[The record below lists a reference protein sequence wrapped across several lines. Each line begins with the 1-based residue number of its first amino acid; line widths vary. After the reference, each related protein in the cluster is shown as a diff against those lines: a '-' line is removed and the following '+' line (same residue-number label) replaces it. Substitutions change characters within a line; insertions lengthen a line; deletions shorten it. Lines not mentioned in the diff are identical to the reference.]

1 MNPLVYVIL
10 AAIGISMLVF
20 PIAVP
25 VFKSSADLS
34 IFNTNWDGL
43 SKFARLAAE
52 MREVRPIFYPYNV
65 AQIGNAGGV
74 LLIFAPDIE
83 FSQAEAEEVKKFLEK
98 GGTLFIA
105 DDFGTSNSL
114 LEKLGIKA
122 RFYGREVRDLFYSK
136 NEKFPTVI
144 KISPEL
150 SRNVSMLKLNVPS
163 AISLAEGE
171 VLTSKVAYA
180 GKIGEYVIMAEIK
193 YGNGRVILFSDPSAF
208 INEMMDENR
217 EFSINLINYLGSG
230 NFYFDEAH
238 RTDFNPYSMA
248 TVYIHKEL
256 DRSKAF
262 QIIFAVTIL
271 AIFIESGMLKKIKI
285 KIPRK
290 KENIFEDLP
299 EWVDRRKLETMLEQ
313 MRAKS
318 RLKDYGREEIR

>member
-1 MNPLVYVIL
+1 MNPLIYVIL

-34 IFNTNWDGL
+34 IFNTDWNGL

-52 MREVRPIFYPYNV
+52 MRDVRPILYPYNV
-65 AQIGNAGGV
+65 AQIGNASGV

-105 DDFGTSNSL
+105 DDFGSANSL

-122 RFYGREVRDLFYSK
+122 RFSGKEVKDLFYSK
-136 NEKFPTVI
+136 NEKFPTAI
-144 KISPEL
+144 RISPEL

-180 GKIGEYVIMAEIK
+180 EKIGEYVIMAEIK
-193 YGNGRVILFSDPSAF
+193 YGNGKIVLFSDPSAF
-208 INEMMDENR
+208 INEMIDENR

-230 NFYFDEAH
+230 KFYFDEAH
-238 RTDFNPYSMA
+238 RSDFNPYSMT
-248 TVYIHKEL
+248 TVYIHREL
-256 DRSKAF
+256 DRNKAF

-271 AIFIESGMLKKIKI
+271 AIFIESGMLKKIRI

-299 EWVDRRKLETMLEQ
+299 EWVDRRKLEIMLEQ